1 MPIDLHPMA
10 KVLLGLGAAEVV
22 LGTLFR
28 WLKRK

>member
-28 WLKRK
+28 WLNRK